1 VRLLLLSQVFAVQA
15 QNANGQAAQA
25 VEIASILGNGGTV
38 DAVEGVRDDGH
49 DAWVTFKAV
58 VAQNVDRYMK

>member
-1 VRLLLLSQVFAVQA
+1 MRLLLLSQVFALQA
-15 QNANGQAAQA
+15 QNANGQAVQA

-49 DAWVTFKAV
+49 NAWVPFEVLDA
-58 VAQNVDRYMK
+58 

>member
-1 VRLLLLSQVFAVQA
+1 MRLLLLSQVFALQA

-38 DAVEGVRDDGH
+38 DAVEGIRDDGH
-49 DAWVTFKAV
+49 NAWVLFEVLDA
-58 VAQNVDRYMK
+58 